1 MGRNMFTKSLS
12 IKNFLFLF
20 GNKKA
25 IGLSIILAVIPIAIS
40 LTLGA
45 PPLLE
50 YSVSGKEIVMGYLC
64 LTTAFYPDTV
74 CELVLP
80 RGLWSPLLYDPGK
93 TGSTAPMN
101 PKWFT
106 YKNWVTYYYFAWYFL
121 IWQLTISPII
131 RLYTWFKHRLIPN
144 KE

>member
-1 MGRNMFTKSLS
+1 MERNMFTK
-12 IKNFLFLF
+12 NLFFRTILFFF

-25 IGLSIILAVIPIAIS
+25 IGLSIMLAVIPIAIS
-40 LTLGA
+40 LALEA

-50 YSVSGKEIVMGYLC
+50 YSFSGKDTVLAYLC
-64 LTTAFYPDTV
+64 LATAFYPDTV

-80 RGLWSPLLYDPGK
+80 RGFWSPLLYDPGK

-106 YKNWVTYYYFAWYFL
+106 FKNWVT
-121 IWQLTISPII
+121 
-131 RLYTWFKHRLIPN
+131 
-144 KE
+144 